1 MNTNTTQSREAT
13 SGNFLQMLQHKSG
26 GVSLAELDHELS
38 ELVRAVVAQGGT
50 GTLTYKIKIK
60 RNAKAGIAMH
70 DTLEVK
76 TPKAEVGV
84 SFFFA
89 GDNGELLKNDPNQ
102 TLLPLRVISD
112 DSAPGVAAAAK
123 LRQANG

>member
-1 MNTNTTQSREAT
+1 MNDQALSKTG
-13 SGNFLQMLQHKSG
+13 SGNFVAMLQHKSG
-26 GVSLAELDHELS
+26 GVSLPELDHELS
-38 ELVRAVVAQGGT
+38 ELVKAVVAQGGT

-60 RNAKAGIAMH
+60 RNAKAGISMH

-112 DSAPGVAAAAK
+112 DAAPGVATAAK
-123 LRQANG
+123 LRQAVG

>member
-1 MNTNTTQSREAT
+1 M
-13 SGNFLQMLQHKSG
+13 
-26 GVSLAELDHELS
+26 
-38 ELVRAVVAQGGT
+38 
-50 GTLTYKIKIK
+50 Y
-60 RNAKAGIAMH
+60 

-76 TPKAEVGV
+76 TPKAEIGV

-102 TLLPLRVISD
+102 TLLPLRVVGD
-112 DSAPGVAAAAK
+112 DAAPGVAAAK

>member
-1 MNTNTTQSREAT
+1 M
-13 SGNFLQMLQHKSG
+13 
-26 GVSLAELDHELS
+26 
-38 ELVRAVVAQGGT
+38 
-50 GTLTYKIKIK
+50 TYKIKIK
-60 RNAKAGIAMH
+60 RNAKAGISMH

-112 DSAPGVAAAAK
+112 DAAPGVATAAK

>member
-1 MNTNTTQSREAT
+1 MNDQSLSKT
-13 SGNFLQMLQHKSG
+13 GSGNFIAMLQYKSG
-26 GVSLAELDHELS
+26 GVSLPELDHELS
-38 ELVRAVVAQGGT
+38 ELVKAVVAQGGT

-60 RNAKAGIAMH
+60 RNAKAGISMH

-112 DSAPGVAAAAK
+112 DAAPGVAAAALK
-123 LRQANG
+123 RALG